1 MTIYIIVDRAEE
13 LFNAEVPIG
22 AFAHV
27 TSTSQWYKKNKTN
40 RWVEIDS
47 NEAFFPVQID
57 TYDGGSIDDLPN

>member
-47 NEAFFPVQID
+47 NEAFFPI
-57 TYDGGSIDDLPN
+57 